1 MKTLLLS
8 STLVMSMVLAGCS
21 SEVSLDGTNE
31 DTLKDSWQTM
41 YELVPQSER
50 DQFVD
55 GSALMVLDS
64 LQDDLTEVNPN
75 FTKWSS
81 LAYIEF
87 SGSRRHRS
95 DEAYESITVAMDGK
109 SQSDIMTFTE
119 TSDISLNS
127 DSSLSE
133 RIVADYLK

>member
-1 MKTLLLS
+1 MS
-8 STLVMSMVLAGCS
+8 IVLVGCS

-31 DTLKDSWQTM
+31 DTLKDSWLTM
-41 YELVPQSER
+41 YKLVPQSER
-50 DQFVD
+50 EQFVD

-81 LAYIEF
+81 LAYLQF
-87 SGSRRHRS
+87 SSSRRHRS
-95 DEAYESITVAMDGK
+95 DKAYESITAAMDGK

-119 TSDISLNS
+119 RTDISWNS
-127 DSSLSE
+127 DSLSK
-133 RIVADYLK
+133 RVVADYLK